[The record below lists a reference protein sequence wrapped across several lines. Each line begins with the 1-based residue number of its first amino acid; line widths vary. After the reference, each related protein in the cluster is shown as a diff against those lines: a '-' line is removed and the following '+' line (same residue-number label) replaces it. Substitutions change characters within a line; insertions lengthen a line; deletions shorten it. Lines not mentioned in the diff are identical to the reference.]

1 MNNKVNKFHPFF
13 LIQCLALKHME
24 EDDFFIIEFLDT
36 ILFLKTIENYFK
48 NKTKHAPMNLNNL
61 LSISYFRSNEFC
73 KVP

>member
-1 MNNKVNKFHPFF
+1 
-13 LIQCLALKHME
+13 ME

-36 ILFLKTIENYFK
+36 ILFLKTIENYFI

-61 LSISYFRSNEFC
+61 LSISYFTSNEFC

>member
-1 MNNKVNKFHPFF
+1 
-13 LIQCLALKHME
+13 ME

-36 ILFLKTIENYFK
+36 ILFLKTIIKNYFK